1 MITKLNIQER
11 LLLTLEIDFKNYDN
25 MKEMEKEEND
35 NEAEY
40 LGKTLSHPRN
50 RFKRYNK
57 VK

>member
-1 MITKLNIQER
+1 
-11 LLLTLEIDFKNYDN
+11 

-40 LGKTLSHPRN
+40 LGNTLSHHRN
-50 RFKRYNK
+50 IFKCYNK